1 MIGVGSALIS
11 LLLVFVCYSLTLTA
25 KRADENLL
33 MICEQNQKIEE
44 EKGKQEMESKRDI
57 LRVIEKE
64 IKKGSAPVA
73 FAGLGFSEECY
84 HLVDSQ
90 AKMNQLL
97 DYFFRNEEYAA
108 LADSQAKMNQLLDYF
123 FRNEEYAALA
133 DRQVKSNIYA
143 EMGKRL
149 NFRSARSDRDR
160 KNMEVAAKRWIKKKH
175 PTFDGDVYVESIR
188 CFLDIS
194 QEELEKRKC
203 TVNEQDITALI
214 FSQKHLE
221 ALYLQCLMHRRNAM
235 QEIPELKG
243 LSETCNRIY
252 KLQDVDVLFQCL
264 LMDQMDWEEEKLY
277 VQFSTIYL
285 LKQTVKN

>member
-1 MIGVGSALIS
+1 MIGVGSALVS
-11 LLLVFVCYSLTLTA
+11 LFLVFVCYSLTLTA

-33 MICEQNQKIEE
+33 MICEKNQKN
-44 EKGKQEMESKRDI
+44 EKERGKREMESQRDI

-64 IKKGSAPVA
+64 IKKGSASVA

-84 HLVDSQ
+84 HLV
-90 AKMNQLL
+90 
-97 DYFFRNEEYAA
+97 
-108 LADSQAKMNQLLDYF
+108 DSQAKMNQLLDYF

-160 KNMEVAAKRWIKKKH
+160 KNMEVAAKQWIKKKH
-175 PTFDGDVYVESIR
+175 PTFDGDVYVENIR

-203 TVNEQDITALI
+203 TVNEQDTTVLI

-221 ALYLQCLMHRRNAM
+221 ALQRCKN
-235 QEIPELKG
+235 
-243 LSETCNRIY
+243 T
-252 KLQDVDVLFQCL
+252 
-264 LMDQMDWEEEKLY
+264 EEELAIINYILFSYCEDYFISPKVEKDILEKLKRLMGKTSSMLSDMPTTIDEQLEAIKKVY
-277 VQFSTIYL
+277 NFSERNIVPNL
-285 LKQTVKN
+285 LSKEYAITVEN